1 MVRVSEGAITVNEDD
16 GKFNVGISS
25 PSSWSYAKISVI
37 NQETGKIVTESITPS
52 RNPGI
57 MVSQPGEYWI
67 EAKIKDG
74 AKTLS
79 AYASI
84 QVKKIGHDEKDLAN
98 ALNLPEKPILIIA
111 AIMIV
116 TAVVGLS
123 IRRTSN

>member
-1 MVRVSEGAITVNEDD
+1 MVRVSEGAITVNEDG
-16 GKFNVGISS
+16 GKFNVDISS

-52 RNPGI
+52 KNSGI

-79 AYASI
+79 AYTSI
-84 QVKKIGHDEKDLAN
+84 QVKKIGHDEKDLAS

-123 IRRTSN
+123 IRRR